1 MPQRKEELYH
11 FGDRIIIKKRGILR
25 VGPEGIVEGLF
36 DFDQM
41 PKVNGVPISGT
52 GSINDSLYLSLDG
65 GTLRGD
71 LIVDTNIDVAGDIN
85 IAGDALL
92 GRDPTAP
99 LGAATK
105 LYVDVSIATLALYQG
120 VWEVALNT
128 PDLNTVPKLNGYMYL
143 ASTVDPQVDET
154 APPGIPGI
162 GGTSIPNSSQII
174 WNEAL
179 GIWQVVVSGS
189 LTKMLADTLY
199 LSLDGGTLNGDLIV
213 NNGGL
218 MINGGNFGMAGGTM
232 VITNGGELILD
243 HDPIQA
249 FDAATKQYVDTQNAL
264 YLPLTG
270 GTLTGPGD
278 LTVNGNVRINGNIGL
293 TVLNNINVAGTTTL
307 GRDPTAPLQAAT
319 KQYVDAA
326 DSLKVAKAGDT
337 MSGALTVSNIVTADG
352 FNCPIDDSGY
362 GFYGGGLFYKK
373 SGTGVII
380 RLSSGNQELAIE
392 NNNGTNARDVLTALT
407 GVRKTGDTMTGL
419 LTLSGPPTAG
429 LHAATKAYVDTQV
442 GAGGPFLLVSGGAMT
457 GGLNFG
463 SVAQANPQDTSRHI
477 SLWGGN
483 ATSGTFGFSITDGTL
498 NYNVPASNTHSFRV
512 GGTERL
518 RIDGVT
524 NVMTNINYPNLG
536 QGLTM
541 PGGVALF
548 APSSGNLQ
556 VNAGTFTVQGNE
568 TVTGTLFA
576 NNGQIQLR
584 AINNNDNTAAQFGL
598 TRANGEWLAWMQ
610 AYQSGYFLNPQGIFE
625 LWTNNGGWSSQRVF
639 RTNTNAPPDTLF
651 DGNVYARGVL
661 LSSDSDLKDEITP
674 VDPVTSAEAFDVL
687 NPVRFKWKP
696 PEVDDPDAPGGKR
709 IMPLK
714 DPDRYYWGFVADEI
728 KEFVPDAVYED
739 SEGLLSYDPVSILAV
754 TASQLQS
761 LKQELADLK
770 SRLP

>member
-52 GSINDSLYLSLDG
+52 GSINDSLYLSLEGIAGPAGPAG
-65 GTLRGD
+65 GTIRGD
-71 LIVDTNIDVAGDIN
+71 LIVNAGIDVDGDVRIT
-85 IAGDALL
+85 GDTLL
-92 GRDPTAP
+92 GRDPIAP

-373 SGTGVII
+373 SGTGIII

-392 NNNGTNARDVLTALT
+392 NNNGTNVRNVLTTLT
-407 GVRKTGDTMTGL
+407 GVIKTGDTMTGL
-419 LTLSGPPTAG
+419 LTLSGPPTAN
-429 LHAATKAYVDTQV
+429 LHAATKAYVDTV
-442 GAGGPFLLVSGGAMT
+442 ISTGGPYLLTT
-457 GGLNFG
+457 GG
-463 SVAQANPQDTSRHI
+463 
-477 SLWGGN
+477 
-483 ATSGTFGFSITDGTL
+483 TL
-498 NYNVPASNTHSFRV
+498 S
-512 GGTERL
+512 
-518 RIDGVT
+518 
-524 NVMTNINYPNLG
+524 
-536 QGLTM
+536 
-541 PGGVALF
+541 
-548 APSSGNLQ
+548 
-556 VNAGTFTVQGNE
+556 
-568 TVTGTLFA
+568 GTLFMSNQYIA
-576 NNGQIQLR
+576 SLRDPNSAQDAATKNYVDTRDNLRLAKTGDTMTGALLMSNAQLQLR
-584 AINNNDNTAAQFGL
+584 AVDNNDNSRTPAFNM
-598 TRANGEWLAWMQ
+598 TKANGEGLAWMQ
-610 AYQSGYFLNPQGIFE
+610 AYQSGYFLAPQGIFE
-625 LWTNNGGWSSQRVF
+625 LWTNNGGWGAYRVF
-639 RTNTNAPPDTLF
+639 RTDTNAPPNALF
-651 DGNVYARGVL
+651 DGDVYARGIK

-674 VDPVTSAEAFDVL
+674 VDPVISAENFDAL
-687 NPVRFKWKP
+687 QPVRFKWKP
-696 PEVDDPDAPGGKR
+696 PEVDDAAAPGGKR
-709 IMPLK
+709 TMPLK
-714 DPDRYYWGFVADEI
+714 DPDRYYWGFVADDI
-728 KEFVPDAVYED
+728 KEIVPEAVYED
-739 SEGLLSYDPVSILAV
+739 EDGMLSYDPVSIIAV
-754 TASQLQS
+754 TVSQLQT
-761 LKQELADLK
+761 LKQEVADLK